1 MRVSLD
7 DFGAGASS
15 FGYLKTLPVDFLKID
30 GQFVSNVPEGALDEV
45 TVRCFVDV
53 AKVLGVKTVAEMVS
67 APAILERLERLGIDY
82 VQGFLIHRPA
92 PIDEL
97 FGTQRLAAAE

>member
-1 MRVSLD
+1 M
-7 DFGAGASS
+7 
-15 FGYLKTLPVDFLKID
+15 PVDFLKID
-30 GQFVSNVPEGALDEV
+30 GQFVSNLIDSALDEV

-53 AKVLGVKTVAEMVS
+53 AKVMGVKTVAEMVGT
-67 APAILERLERLGIDY
+67 PAVLERLERLGIDY

-97 FGTQRLAAAE
+97 RDAELLAAAE